1 MQALET
7 GVYRR
12 GGGGWGGVGGEEM
25 GVDRNERDSPQVLN
39 FKENNLRVN
48 NIRYTK
54 HIFHFQNNLAAATCV
69 QLKRHVKIQT
79 TL

>member
-25 GVDRNERDSPQVLN
+25 RVDRNERVS
-39 FKENNLRVN
+39 LRVN

-54 HIFHFQNNLAAATCV
+54 HIFHFRNNLAAATCV